1 MAFPFPTHFTALLN
15 PALKASIDALI
26 PTEASH
32 GAAVDACV
40 ELATLCDHAV
50 ARDYFHPGIEKF
62 LQMTKAQ
69 PPLPHAEGYG
79 AAMVK
84 LHNLSLRNDQT
95 VQEWKEWKEEVDP
108 IIVKMKVCVEKLREI
123 FDDRDVKDFLAIER
137 GVRDREMASGV
148 EDEKRDIQ
156 DARVDH
162 EVSG

>member
-1 MAFPFPTHFTALLN
+1 M
-15 PALKASIDALI
+15 I

-50 ARDYFHPGIEKF
+50 ARDYSHPGIEKF

-69 PPLPHAEGYG
+69 PPLPHAEGFD

-84 LHNLSLRNDQT
+84 LDALSLKNDWT

-108 IIVKMKVCVEKLREI
+108 VIVKMKVCVEKLQEI
-123 FDDRDVKDFLAIER
+123 FDDEDVKDFLAVER
-137 GVRDREMASGV
+137 GVRDRETAV

-156 DARVDH
+156 GDP
-162 EVSG
+162 G